1 MALEEEEAEL
11 DALLQALARPE
22 ADGEYPLPEKQPIK
36 YTNVD
41 VVVLPRGYKSEYPK
55 PEQKDEDATAE
66 NDSIAQFT
74 DSFALKLDEA
84 TEEDG
89 TLRVPATIA
98 HSKHVYGYNDG
109 AIKAVKPF
117 SELEAAARFANG
129 IPITRDHPKAGI
141 VTMRDQVLG
150 FLRDPR
156 AESDVLTG
164 ILEISDKDLIADIKE
179 QKLSDVSPGYFCT
192 LDTSDEAH
200 GSLGDGKD
208 YNAVQ
213 REIFLNHVAVCA
225 EGRCSSR
232 DGCGLNIVPTN
243 ESAEQPAERTEQTDH
258 SAAVQQLQEAKDAVV
273 RLKRERAEAVA
284 QRDEAA
290 AQRDAL
296 QRKLDELVQCEKDA
310 LVAELTTLQDTKTE
324 KDLQALDLDALS
336 KELDMVKGLRT
347 ARLAAPVSPEAKG
360 RARIDEVYGK
370 IGGTG

>member
-1 MALEEEEAEL
+1 MALEEEAEL
-11 DALLQALARPE
+11 DALLQALARPG
-22 ADGEYPLPEKQPIK
+22 ADGEYPLPEEKPIK

-41 VVVLPRGYKSEYPK
+41 VVVLPHGYKSEYPK

-129 IPITRDHPKAGI
+129 IPVTRDHPKAGI

-164 ILEISDKDLIADIKE
+164 ILEISDKDLIADIKAE
-179 QKLSDVSPGYFCT
+179 KLSDVSPGYFCT
-192 LDTSDEAH
+192 LDTSDEAR
-200 GSLGDGKD
+200 GSLGDGKE

-232 DGCGLNIVPTN
+232 DGCGLNIVPTTTT
-243 ESAEQPAERTEQTDH
+243 ESAEQPAEQPDQ
-258 SAAVQQLQEAKDAVV
+258 SATVSQLQEAKDAVA
-273 RLKRERAEAVA
+273 RLKRERAEAAA
-284 QRDEAA
+284 QRDEAV

-296 QRKLDELVQCEKDA
+296 QQKLAELVQAEKDA

-324 KDLQALDLDALS
+324 SDLQALDLDALT

-347 ARLAAPVSPEAKG
+347 ARLAAPRSEVKG

>member
-11 DALLQALARPE
+11 DALLQALAQPE
-22 ADGEYPLPEKQPIK
+22 ADAEYPLPEEKPIK

-41 VVVLPRGYKSEYPK
+41 VIVLPHGYKSEYPK
-55 PEQKDEDATAE
+55 PEQKDEDA
-66 NDSIAQFT
+66 NQDSIAQFT
-74 DSFALKLDEA
+74 DSFELKLDEA

-89 TLRVPATIA
+89 MLRIPATIA

-117 SELEAAARFANG
+117 AELEAAARFANG
-129 IPITRDHPKAGI
+129 IPVTRDHPKAGI
-141 VTMRDQVLG
+141 VTERAQVLG

-192 LDTSDEAH
+192 LDTSDEAK
-200 GSLGDGKD
+200 GSLGEGKD

-243 ESAEQPAERTEQTDH
+243 ESAEQPAKQPDQ
-258 SAAVQQLQEAKDAVV
+258 SAAVAQLQEAKDAVV

-284 QRDEAA
+284 QRGEAVS
-290 AQRDAL
+290 QRDAL
-296 QRKLDELVQCEKDA
+296 QRKLDELVQTEKDA

>member
-1 MALEEEEAEL
+1 MAHEEEEAEL
-11 DALLQALARPE
+11 DALLQALAEPE
-22 ADGEYPLPEKQPIK
+22 ADAEYPLPEEKPIK

-41 VVVLPRGYKSEYPK
+41 VVVLPHGYKSEYPK
-55 PEQKDEDATAE
+55 PEQKDEDEATSEHDA
-66 NDSIAQFT
+66 IAQFT
-74 DSFALKLDEA
+74 DSFELKLDEA

-117 SELEAAARFANG
+117 AELEAAAQFANG
-129 IPITRDHPKAGI
+129 IPVTRDHPKAGI

-192 LDTSDEAH
+192 LDTSEDAH
-200 GSLGDGKD
+200 GSLGEGKD
-208 YNAVQ
+208 YNAIQ
-213 REIFLNHVAVCA
+213 REIFLNHIAVCE

-243 ESAEQPAERTEQTDH
+243 ESVEQSAVEQPDQ
-258 SAAVQQLQEAKDAVV
+258 SAAVTQLQEAKDAVV

-296 QRKLDELVQCEKDA
+296 QRKLDELVQSEKDA
-310 LVAELTTLQDTKTE
+310 LVAELTALQDTKTE

>member
-11 DALLQALARPE
+11 DALLQALAHPE
-22 ADGEYPLPEKQPIK
+22 ADAEYPLPEEKPIK

-55 PEQKDEDATAE
+55 PEQEDEDATAS

-84 TEEDG
+84 TEEGG

-129 IPITRDHPKAGI
+129 IPVTRDHPKAGI

-164 ILEISDKDLIADIKE
+164 ILEISDKDLIADIKAE
-179 QKLSDVSPGYFCT
+179 KLSDVSPGYFCT
-192 LDTSDEAH
+192 LDTSDEAK
-200 GSLGDGKD
+200 GTLGDGKD

-232 DGCGLNIVPTN
+232 DGCGLNIVPITN
-243 ESAEQPAERTEQTDH
+243 ESANPPAKQPEQ
-258 SAAVQQLQEAKDAVV
+258 SATVAQLQEAKDAVA
-273 RLKRERAEAVA
+273 RLKRERAEAAA
-284 QRDEAA
+284 QRDEAV

-296 QRKLDELVQCEKDA
+296 QQKLDELVQSEKDA

-324 KDLQALDLDALS
+324 SDLQALDLDALS

-347 ARLAAPVSPEAKG
+347 ARLAAPRSEAKG

>member
-1 MALEEEEAEL
+1 MAHEEEEAEL
-11 DALLQALARPE
+11 DALLQALAEPE
-22 ADGEYPLPEKQPIK
+22 ADAEYPLPEEKPIK

-41 VVVLPRGYKSEYPK
+41 VVVLPHGYKSEYPK
-55 PEQKDEDATAE
+55 PEQKDEDEATSEHDA
-66 NDSIAQFT
+66 IAQFT
-74 DSFALKLDEA
+74 DSFELKLDEA

-117 SELEAAARFANG
+117 AELEAAAQFANG
-129 IPITRDHPKAGI
+129 IPVTRDHPKAGI

-164 ILEISDKDLIADIKE
+164 ILEISDKDLIADIKA

-192 LDTSDEAH
+192 LDTSEEAK

-243 ESAEQPAERTEQTDH
+243 ESANPPAKQPEQ
-258 SAAVQQLQEAKDAVV
+258 SAVVSQLQEAKDAVA
-273 RLKRERAEAVA
+273 RLKQERADAVA
-284 QRDEAA
+284 QRDEAV

-296 QRKLDELVQCEKDA
+296 QQKLSELVQSEKDA

-324 KDLQALDLDALS
+324 SDLQALDLDALT

-347 ARLAAPVSPEAKG
+347 ARLAAPRSEAKG